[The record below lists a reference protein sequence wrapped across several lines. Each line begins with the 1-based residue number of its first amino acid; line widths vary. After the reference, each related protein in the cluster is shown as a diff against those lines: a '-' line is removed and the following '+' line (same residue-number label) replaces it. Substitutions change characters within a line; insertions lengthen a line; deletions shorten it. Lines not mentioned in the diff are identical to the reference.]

1 MRRVIEGFG
10 ALRLLPTLAAIVA
23 AVFGVLTTSDLN
35 TFYSG
40 YFAGA
45 TSMVALF
52 IWLDEDD
59 V

>member
-1 MRRVIEGFG
+1 MLG
-10 ALRLLPTLAAIVA
+10 ALRWLGTGVATFAAL
-23 AVFGVLTTSDLN
+23 FGVLTTSDTN

-45 TSMVALF
+45 ITMIALF